1 MEATWTGFDD
11 NNKLYFRQMLSNRLF
26 KFIDALDDNWSL
38 NQFLVTINLRVTE
51 TQQFLDN
58 TFDVVLIVK
67 VVDIVV
73 VVFAVFVK
81 TI

>member
-1 MEATWTGFDD
+1 
-11 NNKLYFRQMLSNRLF
+11 MLSNRLF

-58 TFDVVLIVK
+58 TFDVVLIVE

>member
-1 MEATWTGFDD
+1 
-11 NNKLYFRQMLSNRLF
+11 MLSNRLF